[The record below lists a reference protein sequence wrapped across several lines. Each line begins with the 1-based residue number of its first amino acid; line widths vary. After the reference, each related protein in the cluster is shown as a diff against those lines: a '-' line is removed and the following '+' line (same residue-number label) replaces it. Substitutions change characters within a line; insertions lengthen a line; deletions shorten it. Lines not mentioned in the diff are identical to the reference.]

1 MRLSYDH
8 RIKEAV
14 ALSKDPKLFEQLGVN
29 SSTARNWIYKGTG
42 VPVVSLSDQDSIS
55 LKVKLKKV
63 QLENRKLKA
72 LLELY
77 EKVKQIEPIDLK
89 KKHIKNEDKR
99 QRIIEV

>member
-42 VPVVSLSDQDSIS
+42 VL
-55 LKVKLKKV
+55 
-63 QLENRKLKA
+63 
-72 LLELY
+72 
-77 EKVKQIEPIDLK
+77 
-89 KKHIKNEDKR
+89 
-99 QRIIEV
+99 